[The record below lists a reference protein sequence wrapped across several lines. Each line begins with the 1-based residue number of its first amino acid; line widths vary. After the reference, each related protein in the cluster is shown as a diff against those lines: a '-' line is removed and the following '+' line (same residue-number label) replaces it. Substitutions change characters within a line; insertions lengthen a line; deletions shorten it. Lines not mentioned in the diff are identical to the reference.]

1 MVAFYGSDILRKI
14 VLLLMIL
21 CIVLLNQSVLAEPEE
36 NKYGIVN
43 AWYNG
48 QEATVREIQLN
59 VGEPAEIKVE
69 VSSKI
74 DGHVIIKIVNPLKTE
89 SYEVVSGPSLID
101 ESIDNLFIKSGW
113 HETYIWTIKPTGKWT
128 NGNAPLNLYVQ
139 FNEAYD
145 EYERVQFTIV
155 NPYVLDEQYSGPTH
169 TTADPSSTNQ
179 SSSQGSPGFG
189 VVGALLGILLAGVYR
204 AGRA

>member
-1 MVAFYGSDILRKI
+1 MKKI
-14 VLLLMIL
+14 VLFLMIL
-21 CIVLLNQSVLAEPEE
+21 CIVGLSQNVLAEPEE
-36 NKYGIVN
+36 NEYGIVN

-48 QEATVREIQLN
+48 EEATVRDVQLKI
-59 VGEPAEIKVE
+59 GEPAEIKVE

-74 DGHVIIKIVNPLKTE
+74 DGHVIVKIVNPLKTE

-113 HETYIWTIKPTGKWT
+113 NETYIWIIKPTGKWN

-155 NPYVLDEQYSGPTH
+155 NPYILDEHYSGPAPTR
-169 TTADPSSTNQ
+169 TATDPSSTDQ
-179 SSSQGSPGFG
+179 TPSQGSPGFG
-189 VVGALLGILLAGVYR
+189 VVGALLGIALVVL
-204 AGRA
+204 GRRI

>member
-1 MVAFYGSDILRKI
+1 MKKI
-14 VLLLMIL
+14 VCFLICIIL
-21 CIVLLNQSVLAEPEE
+21 IGLNQDVLAEPEE
-36 NKYGIVN
+36 NEYGIVN

-48 QEATVREIQLN
+48 EEATVKGVQLKI
-59 VGEPAEIKVE
+59 GEPAEIKVE

-74 DGHVIIKIVNPLKTE
+74 DGHVIVKIVNPLKTE

-113 HETYIWTIKPTGKWT
+113 NETYIWIIKPTGKWN

-155 NPYVLDEQYSGPTH
+155 NPYILDEHYSVPAPTR
-169 TTADPSSTNQ
+169 TTIDPSSTDQ
-179 SSSQGSPGFG
+179 PPSQGSPGFG
-189 VVGALLGILLAGVYR
+189 VAGALLGIALVVL
-204 AGRA
+204 GRRN

>member
-1 MVAFYGSDILRKI
+1 MKKI
-14 VLLLMIL
+14 VFFLIIL
-21 CIVLLNQSVLAEPEE
+21 YIIWLSQSVLAEPEE

-48 QEATVREIQLN
+48 QEATVRDVQLKI
-59 VGEPAEIKVE
+59 GETAEIKVE

-101 ESIDNLFIKSGW
+101 ESIDNLFIESGW

-145 EYERVQFTIV
+145 EYERVQFTIA
-155 NPYVLDEQYSGPTH
+155 NPTILDEHYSGPTPTR
-169 TTADPSSTNQ
+169 TTTDPSSTNQ
-179 SSSQGSPGFG
+179 SQSQGSSGFG
-189 VVGALLGILLAGVYR
+189 VAGAMMGILLAVVYK

>member
-1 MVAFYGSDILRKI
+1 MKKI
-14 VLLLMIL
+14 VLFLMIL
-21 CIVLLNQSVLAEPEE
+21 YIVWLSQSVLAEPEE

-48 QEATVREIQLN
+48 QEATVRDVQLKI
-59 VGEPAEIKVE
+59 GETAEIKVE

-128 NGNAPLNLYVQ
+128 NGNAPINLFVQ

-145 EYERVQFTIV
+145 EYEIVKFTIA
-155 NPYVLDEQYSGPTH
+155 NPHILDEHYSGPAPTR
-169 TTADPSSTNQ
+169 TSTDPSSTDQ
-179 SSSQGSPGFG
+179 SQSQGSPGFG
-189 VVGALLGILLAGVYR
+189 VVGVMLGILLAVVYR